1 MSQRLCH
8 PSLLFCFAQL
18 GRSAV
23 LRHIKFG
30 QIRLFD
36 TVNGVPIILLSINHL
51 PLSAVF
57 FDCSL
62 ADKPGP
68 YCGKVTKCDPSRNS
82 HTWVCVGFYILCHC
96 LLGLCLGLE
105 TSFLLV
111 GLYKSHVKSILIC
124 EAKNSGLS
132 VTSEV
137 GSAFPIM
144 RVWRK
149 NEWGFCCCPSFLV
162 EGLELIPGEL
172 SVLHN
177 VLFLMI
183 SYFEDVSKR
192 RIHSEYLVYLQPLS
206 DN

>member
-1 MSQRLCH
+1 MEF
-8 PSLLFCFAQL
+8 PSF
-18 GRSAV
+18 SWV
-23 LRHIKFG
+23 S
-30 QIRLFD
+30 
-36 TVNGVPIILLSINHL
+36 TTL

-144 RVWRK
+144 RAWRK

-192 RIHSEYLVYLQPLS
+192 RIHSEYVSSTFIWQLNAHLFCWTVCKRKLYTFGT
-206 DN
+206 